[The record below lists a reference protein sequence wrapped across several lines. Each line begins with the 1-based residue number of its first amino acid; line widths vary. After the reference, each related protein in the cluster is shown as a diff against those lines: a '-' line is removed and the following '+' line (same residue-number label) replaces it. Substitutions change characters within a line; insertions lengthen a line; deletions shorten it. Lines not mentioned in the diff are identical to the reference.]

1 MDLNLDF
8 VIKEI
13 TFYKINKIS
22 AEMEIVTR

>member
-1 MDLNLDF
+1 MDLNFDF

-13 TFYKINKIS
+13 NFYKINKIS